1 MPYVSITT
9 AKKIE
14 CPLKEKLNQEIC
26 EIMPVLPGKDR
37 DNTLLAII
45 DGASM
50 FKSGAPN
57 DGVFVEVRLYKK
69 SPEENKKEFAGKI
82 HAILKNL
89 LELPDDGCVYM
100 NYLEFENWAAN
111 GDYF

>member
-9 AKKIE
+9 AKKID
-14 CPLKEKLNQEIC
+14 CPVKEKLNQEIC
-26 EIMPVLPGKDR
+26 KIMPTLPGKDK
-37 DNTLLAII
+37 DNTLLAIN
-45 DGASM
+45 DCASM
-50 FKSGAPN
+50 YKSGAPN

-82 HAILKNL
+82 HAILKDALNL
-89 LELPDDGCVYM
+89 ADDSCVYM

-111 GDYF
+111 GNYF

>member
-14 CPLKEKLNQEIC
+14 APVKEKLNQEIGA
-26 EIMPVLPGKDR
+26 IMPVLPGKNK
-37 DNTLLAII
+37 DNTLLCIT
-45 DGASM
+45 DGACM

-57 DGVFVEVRLYKK
+57 DGVFIEVRLFKK
-69 SPEENKKEFAGKI
+69 SPEENKKEYAQKLY
-82 HAILKNL
+82 AILKDTL
-89 LELPDDGCVYM
+89 KLEDTGCVYM

-111 GDYF
+111 GNYM